1 MDNDPVLV
9 ELVSAHGYVSVSVAL
24 YDKVKQ
30 ELHVSYLCLTLPRK
44 FMQHDG
50 AYLHFSEYFP
60 AFIVNNVLAS
70 SRIQRANFKLVHDL
84 IDCEVACHYAQV
96 ISLYKIMDHVVAFES
111 VSVLI
116 RERQWICV
124 AAFEWICVTRNI
136 LHDTIVRY
144 ASMYVNF
151 YFVDSCNYAAL
162 TIQR

>member
-9 ELVSAHGYVSVSVAL
+9 ELVSAYGYVSVSVAL

-30 ELHVSYLCLTLPRK
+30 ELHVSYLCLTLQRK
-44 FMQHDG
+44 FMQHVH
-50 AYLHFSEYFP
+50 LSEYFP

-70 SRIQRANFKLVHDL
+70 SRIQCANFKLVHDFN
-84 IDCEVACHYAQV
+84 DCEVACLSAQV
-96 ISLYKIMDHVVAFES
+96 IVLYNIMDHVVAFES

-116 RERQWICV
+116 RERHWICV

-136 LHDTIVRY
+136 LHDSIVRY

-151 YFVDSCNYAAL
+151 DFVDPYNYASL